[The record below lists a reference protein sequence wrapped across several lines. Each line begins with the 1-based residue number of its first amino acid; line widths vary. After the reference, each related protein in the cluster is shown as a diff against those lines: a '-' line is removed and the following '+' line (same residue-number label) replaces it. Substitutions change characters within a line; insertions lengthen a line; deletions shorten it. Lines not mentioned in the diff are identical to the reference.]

1 MTHITAESN
10 FSTEN
15 EAVENVPNTQVRFKS
30 PVNGV
35 NPVCVKSALSPRKTI
50 YGMQFWTVGQIKA
63 GTIKNADGS
72 ISILC

>member
-1 MTHITAESN
+1 MQHITADGN

-15 EAVENVPNTQVRFKS
+15 EAVENVLSTQVRFKS

-35 NPVCVKSALSPRKTI
+35 NPVCVKSALGKRKTI
-50 YGMQFWTVGQIKA
+50 YGMQFWTVEQIKA
-63 GTIKNADGS
+63 GNVQNSDGS

>member
-1 MTHITAESN
+1 MTHITADGK

-15 EAVENVPNTQVRFKS
+15 EAVENVLNTQVRFKN
-30 PVNGV
+30 PINGV

-50 YGMQFWTVGQIKA
+50 YGMQFWTVEQIKV
-63 GTIKNADGS
+63 GTVKNSDGS